1 MNGYV
6 PSSPHLFRRVVRATA
21 LFVAVILVLAGFIP
35 APLGEPADPGT
46 VPNPVKSAWFLL
58 WIQEVVSYSKDLVY
72 IILAASASFL
82 GLPYLAGRNPE
93 KARWF
98 PPERRV
104 VNMAALAAFL
114 SILLLTAVAMFFRG
128 ENWEFRIGRLPAA
141 HNALVPGA
149 YAQHRL
155 PDGPS
160 VGLGKKLIDEYGCR
174 RCHVIAG
181 RGNRLA
187 SDLDR
192 SSLRSAPGK
201 IADAVRT
208 PAFHMPDFRF
218 TEGRIADL
226 MNALLADTRGAKPA
240 GKEKEIP
247 DVVHFRPVGRHPDNP
262 FTKRCG
268 PCHKAFTGKHG
279 GLGGGDAGP
288 NLSALF
294 TAEFPRRPPHGERW
308 TPAALKRWL
317 ENPWRDAPGA
327 LMLPVLLKEEE
338 FEGIV
343 RILSVSPPRN
353 LRRDHGLM
361 RPADER
367 VHSAY

>member
-1 MNGYV
+1 MMSEYV
-6 PSSPHLFRRVVRATA
+6 PSSPFLFRRVAWATA
-21 LFVAVILVLAGFIP
+21 IFAAILLVLAGFLP

-58 WIQEVVSYSKDLVY
+58 WIQEVVSYSKNLVY
-72 IILAASASFL
+72 LILAAAVSFL
-82 GLPYLAGRNPE
+82 GLPWLAGRNPE

-104 VNMAALAAFL
+104 VNMAAPAAFI
-114 SILLLTAVAMFFRG
+114 SILVLTAVAMFFRG

-141 HNALVPGA
+141 HHSLVPGA

-155 PDGPS
+155 PNNQS
-160 VGLGKKLIDEYGCR
+160 VERGKKVIDRFGCR
-174 RCHVIAG
+174 RCHVLGG

-192 SSLRSAPGK
+192 SSLLSSPRR
-201 IADAVRT
+201 IADAIRT

-218 TEGRIADL
+218 AEGGIADL
-226 MNALLADTRGAKPA
+226 VNALHAGARGAKPT

-247 DVVHFRPVGRHPDNP
+247 DLVHFRPGGRPPGDP
-262 FTKRCG
+262 FTQRCG
-268 PCHKAFTGKHG
+268 PCHKALTEAHG
-279 GLGGGDAGP
+279 GLGSGVSGT

-294 TAEFPRRPPHGERW
+294 SVEFPRRPPRGSRW
-308 TPAALKRWL
+308 TPAALKLWV
-317 ENPWRDAPGA
+317 ENPWRDASGA
-327 LMLPVLLKEEE
+327 LMPPVRLNEEE

-343 RILSVSPPRN
+343 RILSVSPPRRSRAN
-353 LRRDHGLM
+353 DDPMDLRN
-361 RPADER
+361 
-367 VHSAY
+367 